1 MNIAILRVKEC
12 EKYKSRE
19 LDLNDLKL
27 EILPDLPDFIKILKC
42 NNNKLKYLPNKMPD
56 SLQIIYCYNNK
67 ITKLPDKMPDSL
79 QTIDCSNNPMAKLS
93 DKMPDSLQT

>member
-1 MNIAILRVKEC
+1 MILLNSIVIQRIMNIAISRIRVKEC

-42 NNNKLKYLPNKMPD
+42 NNNKLKYLPNKIPD
-56 SLQIIYCYNNK
+56 LLQVIYCGGNQ
-67 ITKLPDKMPDSL
+67 ITTLPNKMP
-79 QTIDCSNNPMAKLS
+79 N
-93 DKMPDSLQT
+93 

>member
-1 MNIAILRVKEC
+1 MNITILGVREC

-42 NNNKLKYLPNKMPD
+42 NNNKLKYLPNKIPD
-56 SLQIIYCYNNK
+56 LLQVIYCGGNQ
-67 ITKLPDKMPDSL
+67 ITTLPNKMP
-79 QTIDCSNNPMAKLS
+79 N
-93 DKMPDSLQT
+93 